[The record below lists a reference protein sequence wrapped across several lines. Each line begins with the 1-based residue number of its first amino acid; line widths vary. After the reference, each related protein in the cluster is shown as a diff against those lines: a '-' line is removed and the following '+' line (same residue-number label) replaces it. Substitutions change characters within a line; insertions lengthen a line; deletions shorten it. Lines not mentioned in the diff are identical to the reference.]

1 MTMCCVFAAAAE
13 TGTTASPDQSG
24 ICAELCSS
32 DDGCGAGQKC
42 MSNGCGHVCVKE
54 RDCSVSDVVAAMEQH
69 QTMFSA
75 MCVFFL

>member
-13 TGTTASPDQSG
+13 TDTRASLDRSG
-24 ICAELCSS
+24 ICVELCSS
-32 DDGCGAGQKC
+32 DDDCGAGQKC
-42 MSNGCGHVCVKE
+42 TSNGCGHVCVKA

-69 QTMFSA
+69 QTTFSA

>member
-13 TGTTASPDQSG
+13 TGTTASLDRSG

-32 DDGCGAGQKC
+32 DDDCGAGQKC

-54 RDCSVSDVVAAMEQH
+54 RDCSVSDVVVAMEQH
-69 QTMFSA
+69 QTTVLIF
-75 MCVFFL
+75 CLYNY